1 MYNELAYSTSNSLLS
16 LSFMSLFICYILS
29 NRVIIVATVITNHV
43 KYSFESKIACRK
55 VIVY

>member
-1 MYNELAYSTSNSLLS
+1 MYNELAYSTSNSL

-43 KYSFESKIACRK
+43 KYSFESKLACRK